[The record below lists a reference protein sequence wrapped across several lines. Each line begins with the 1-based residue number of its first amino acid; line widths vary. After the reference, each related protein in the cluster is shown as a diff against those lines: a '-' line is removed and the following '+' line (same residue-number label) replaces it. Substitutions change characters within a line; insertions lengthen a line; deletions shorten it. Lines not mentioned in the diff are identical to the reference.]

1 MAIVSDSL
9 TSVTIL
15 HIIIFFGRRDPSKCD
30 GIGASL
36 NYPLHAKQTGN
47 GYLSRVTASGEVHE
61 MGTVNAV
68 QTTAEGGITS
78 GDVVKGKYLDRMKV
92 DDSGLLKILFS
103 GGRRNKDKPWGERA
117 VADSEE

>member
-1 MAIVSDSL
+1 
-9 TSVTIL
+9 
-15 HIIIFFGRRDPSKCD
+15 
-30 GIGASL
+30 
-36 NYPLHAKQTGN
+36 
-47 GYLSRVTASGEVHE
+47 

-103 GGRRNKDKPWGERA
+103 GGRRNKDKPWG
-117 VADSEE
+117 